1 MMLLTI
7 VKRYYHL
14 QLNSPHVSRMR
25 DTSSLFDVFSESDA
39 DFAWEG
45 MSGLFMMFDSELL
58 VVIISEGWE
67 VQG

>member
-1 MMLLTI
+1 
-7 VKRYYHL
+7 
-14 QLNSPHVSRMR
+14 MR